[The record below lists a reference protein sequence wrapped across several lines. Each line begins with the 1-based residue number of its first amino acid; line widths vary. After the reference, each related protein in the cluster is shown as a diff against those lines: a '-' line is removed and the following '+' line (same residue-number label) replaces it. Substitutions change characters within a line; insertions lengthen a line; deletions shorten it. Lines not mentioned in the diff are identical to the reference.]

1 MPFPDNSLGHITVVG
16 PDAASVQQAR
26 ELLELFTENHELK
39 PHQIDYL
46 SRDYGMLGERA
57 NILYLFYSP
66 TYCGFPSDLL
76 MKLLGIVK

>member
-1 MPFPDNSLGHITVVG
+1 MPFPHNSLGHITVVG

-57 NILYLFYSP
+57 HSLFILFPNI
-66 TYCGFPSDLL
+66 
-76 MKLLGIVK
+76 